1 MEHYLQNAI
10 DKSKLKIKLDIDE
23 KDLDL
28 DTLSYDSDK
37 IFKNKDIISNNS
49 ELLKEAK
56 DLPDIEEFI
65 DIINDIKLE
74 VVILELKE
82 YNLFI
87 KAKEPMKK
95 DGEKQ
100 KCFDT
105 NIDMNKVVDLSKDT
119 LIKKKR
125 VEPSNDKVD
134 TKNLRKLVKKK
145 KKNKL
150 LSYFYLH
157 ILNILYHY

>member
-1 MEHYLQNAI
+1 MQNAI

-119 LIKKKR
+119 LRKKKR

-134 TKNLRKLVKKK
+134 IKKPEEISK
-145 KKNKL
+145 KEKKEE
-150 LSYFYLH
+150 
-157 ILNILYHY
+157 

>member
-1 MEHYLQNAI
+1 MQNAI

-56 DLPDIEEFI
+56 DFPDIEEFI

-125 VEPSNDKVD
+125 IELSNDKVD
-134 TKNLRKLVKKK
+134 IKKPEEISK
-145 KKNKL
+145 KEKKEE
-150 LSYFYLH
+150 
-157 ILNILYHY
+157 